1 MKYKSTHSSPPLHG
15 IAQPRSYLTSFL
27 ALCLLLSNLV
37 VCNVAFA
44 QSVIAPPTI
53 GQETKGAPAIAEVPA
68 ADSADSADSAGSDK
82 STTSSADKDPKQD
95 SQAKGID
102 KLLGKATITESKR
115 DSGQRYLIELKHS
128 AGTKQY
134 IEETD
139 SDGKI
144 ESTSNDI
151 EETPNLAKWKIGS
164 W

>member
-44 QSVIAPPTI
+44 QSVITPPTI

-68 ADSADSADSAGSDK
+68 ADSASSDK
-82 STTSSADKDPKQD
+82 STTSSADKDPEQD

>member
-1 MKYKSTHSSPPLHG
+1 MKYNSTHSSPPLHG
-15 IAQPRSYLTSFL
+15 IAQSRSYLTSFL
-27 ALCLLLSNLV
+27 VLSNLAF
-37 VCNVAFA
+37 CTVAFA
-44 QSVIAPPTI
+44 QSTITPPTI
-53 GQETKGAPAIAEVPA
+53 GQETKGTPAIAEVPA
-68 ADSADSADSAGSDK
+68 ADSA
-82 STTSSADKDPKQD
+82 SADKGTTGSSDKE
-95 SQAKGID
+95 SGEASKAKGID

-128 AGTKQY
+128 AGSKQY

>member
-1 MKYKSTHSSPPLHG
+1 MKYNNTHSSTLPRG
-15 IAQPRSYLTSFL
+15 IALTRPYLTSIL
-27 ALCLLLSNLV
+27 ALCMVLGIFVAST
-37 VCNVAFA
+37 CAFA

-53 GQETKGAPAIAEVPA
+53 GQETKGIPAVAEVPA
-68 ADSADSADSAGSDK
+68 ADSASSNKD
-82 STTSSADKDPKQD
+82 TTSASNNNPEEAR
-95 SQAKGID
+95 QAKGID
-102 KLLGKATITESKR
+102 SLLGNATITESKR
-115 DSGQRYLIELKHS
+115 ESGQRYLIELKHS
-128 AGTKQY
+128 AGSKQY

>member
-1 MKYKSTHSSPPLHG
+1 MNYNSTHSSPGLHR
-15 IAQPRSYLTSFL
+15 IALSRLYANSLL
-27 ALCLLLSNLV
+27 ALCFVVSNGIFSTT
-37 VCNVAFA
+37 AFA
-44 QSVIAPPTI
+44 QSVIEPPTI

-68 ADSADSADSAGSDK
+68 ADSVGSVK
-82 STTSSADKDPKQD
+82 ATTSTADKNTEQVKPT
-95 SQAKGID
+95 KGID
-102 KLLGKATITESKR
+102 SLLGKATITESKR

-128 AGTKQY
+128 SGSKQY